1 MRKYLLIILAV
12 LSIFAC
18 NPRHK
23 KKKTKS
29 GPINRFMTYHNTL
42 FNSKESLA
50 AEMESRDKAHVDNF
64 YDPYISVYTTEDVTA
79 EPTSFSSGPGGSNA
93 DFDAPMSPIRGMSR
107 SQSANSASLSGV
119 DNGKLSSIGGGS
131 GASGNSGNANRK
143 GATTLQ
149 ITEAK
154 ATKAITKYSVL
165 VNGVE
170 KNKKIFDAYIL
181 LAKARMY
188 QGKYLE
194 SLDALNY
201 LFNTMSKDKR
211 LPLASVYKAANY
223 TKLKEYYRADEVFKD
238 LEENPKIK
246 LKKEHLKV
254 LKVYQADNFLKWGKK
269 ELAAEVLEDAFTYNK
284 ERKTKSRIAFLR
296 GQILS
301 NLNRKDEARE
311 SFAAAYKYANSY
323 EFEVK
328 SQIEIAKTFDGK
340 ADSYE
345 EAMAYLAKIAKKGT
359 YASRKNELYY
369 ASGLVAT
376 SAAKDSIADSF
387 FRKALKEKQSDPQI
401 RGLTYSEIAKKYF
414 SKDDYLTA
422 GVYYDSALAVMT
434 YLPEKERLTSLT
446 ANIKKLSKNYYVIK
460 KNDSILSLAKM
471 SPEAQREYFTKYID
485 KIKAKEAAAELEQ
498 RRADRSKGFDNADYN
513 ANSIFANNS
522 SDANSFQNFG
532 ITGGSTFYF
541 ANANNIPRGESSFK
555 QTWGNRTLS
564 DNWRYSAK
572 TTTIEELKNEALGLA
587 NAPDPRRLEPEF
599 YMEKIPTSLEE
610 LGRLKKDRDTASLG
624 MGRMYE
630 SFFGNTKLATKT
642 LFDLV
647 ENKPD
652 EETDLQALYNIFVF
666 NYEKNP
672 AEAEKAKQ
680 LILEKYPYTSYAE
693 YVKNPKNKD
702 FNKSTADVEKLY
714 ADAYKLYETE
724 KFTESSAII
733 DKAIADNPKDA
744 LVPKFYLLNA
754 YNAGKNAG
762 KEIMILQLEQIVLNY
777 AKTPEGIK
785 AKELLK
791 YLKSDAKLELT
802 DDSGNVV
809 SQKPQPQ
816 PTTKDEAT
824 VLKRELNQN
833 EGRNTE
839 LPMPSGPGIPGQA
852 DSQVLQQVP
861 SETIETMKRKK

>member
-12 LSIFAC
+12 ISIIAC

-29 GPINRFMTYHNTL
+29 GPVNRFMTYYNTL
-42 FNSKESLA
+42 FNSKEA
-50 AEMESRDKAHVDNF
+50 FNAEMESRDKAHVDNF
-64 YDPYISVYTTEDVTA
+64 YDPYISVYTTEDDLDLQGN
-79 EPTSFSSGPGGSNA
+79 TSGNPSMNDPG
-93 DFDAPMSPIRGMSR
+93 APSPLRGGR
-107 SQSANSASLSGV
+107 SATFN
-119 DNGKLSSIGGGS
+119 NGNDMTGGNNNGNKK
-131 GASGNSGNANRK
+131 GASI
-143 GATTLQ
+143 LQ

-154 ATKAITKYSVL
+154 ASKAISKYSVL

-194 SLDALNY
+194 SLDALGY
-201 LFNTMSKDKR
+201 IFNNMSKDKR
-211 LPLASVYKAANY
+211 LPLARIYQAVNY
-223 TKLKEYYRADEVFKD
+223 TKLKEYYRADEVYRD

-246 LKKEHLKV
+246 LTKEHKRI

-269 ELAAEVLEDAFTYNK
+269 ELAAEVLEDAFAYNK
-284 ERKTKSRIAFLR
+284 NRKTKSRIAFLR

-301 NLNRKDEARE
+301 NLNRKSEARE

-369 ASGLVAT
+369 ASGLIAT
-376 SAAKDSIADSF
+376 SATKDSIADSF

-401 RGLTYSEIAKKYF
+401 RGLTYAEIAKKYF
-414 SKDDYLTA
+414 AKDDYLTA

-434 YLPEKERLTSLT
+434 YQPEKERLTGLT
-446 ANIKKLSKNYYVIK
+446 ANIKKLSKNYYIVK
-460 KNDSILSLAKM
+460 KNDSILNLSKM
-471 SPEAQREYFTKYID
+471 SLDEQKAYFATYIE
-485 KIKAKEAAAELEQ
+485 KIKSKEAADELEK
-498 RRADRSKGFDNADYN
+498 RKAERSKGFDNSDYS

-522 SDANSFQNFG
+522 SDSNSFQNFG
-532 ITGGSTFYF
+532 ITSGGSTFYF
-541 ANANNIPRGESSFK
+541 ANSSNIPRGETSFK
-555 QTWGNRTLS
+555 QTWGNRTLM

-572 TTTIEELKNEALGLA
+572 TTTIEEMKNEALGLA

-599 YMEKIPTSLEE
+599 YIEKIPTSKVE
-610 LGRLKKDRDTASLG
+610 LDKLKKDRDTASLG
-624 MGRMYE
+624 MGSMYE
-630 SFFGNTKLATKT
+630 TYFGNTKLATKT

-652 EETDLQALYNIFVF
+652 EETDLLALYNIFVF

-672 AEAEKAKQ
+672 SEAEKAKA

-693 YVKNPKNKD
+693 FVKNPKSKD
-702 FNKSTADVEKLY
+702 FNKTTADVEKLY
-714 ADAYKLYETE
+714 ADAYKLYETG
-724 KFTESSAII
+724 KFAESSAII

-754 YNAGKNAG
+754 YNAGKTAG

-777 AKTPEGIK
+777 KKTPEGKK
-785 AKELLK
+785 AQDLLK
-791 YLKSDAKLELT
+791 FLKSDAKLEMT
-802 DDSGNVV
+802 DENGNTI
-809 SQKPQPQ
+809 SQKPIESVQPSEEEMKASA
-816 PTTKDEAT
+816 P
-824 VLKRELNQN
+824 VNF
-833 EGRNTE
+833 
-839 LPMPSGPGIPGQA
+839 GPGKPGA
-852 DSQVLQQVP
+852 NDSQATQQA
-861 SETIETMKRKK
+861 TMNQQQRQEKIKK

>member
-12 LSIFAC
+12 VTVLAC

-29 GPINRFMTYHNTL
+29 GPINRFMTQYNTL
-42 FNSKESLA
+42 FNSKEALA

-64 YDPYISVYTTEDVTA
+64 YDPYISVYTTEDIFVDQNSISA
-79 EPTSFSSGPGGSNA
+79 GSQGSN
-93 DFDAPMSPIRGMSR
+93 DSDAPMGMRGNASR
-107 SQSANSASLSGV
+107 NAASNSSTFSTNDNDRGGPGSSG
-119 DNGKLSSIGGGS
+119 NGNKK
-131 GASGNSGNANRK
+131 GASI
-143 GATTLQ
+143 LQ

-154 ATKAITKYSVL
+154 AIKAITKYSVL

-170 KNKKIFDAYIL
+170 KNKKIFEAYIL

-194 SLDALNY
+194 SLDALSY

-211 LPLASVYKAANY
+211 LPLAYIYKAANY
-223 TKLKEYYRADEVFKD
+223 TKLKEYYRADEVFRD
-238 LEENPKIK
+238 LEDNPKIK
-246 LKKEHLKV
+246 LKKEYLRI
-254 LKVYQADNFLKWGKK
+254 LKVYQADNFLKWDKK

-284 ERKTKSRIAFLR
+284 NRKTKSRIAFLR

-301 NLNRKDEARE
+301 NLNKKDQARE

-345 EAMAYLAKIAKKGT
+345 EAMAYLGKIAKKGT

-401 RGLTYSEIAKKYF
+401 RGLTYSEIAKKF
-414 SKDDYLTA
+414 FTKDDYLTA
-422 GVYYDSALAVMT
+422 GVYYDSALAVMS
-434 YLPEKERLTSLT
+434 YQPEKERLTSLT
-446 ANIKKLSKNYYVIK
+446 ANIKKLSKNYYIVK
-460 KNDSILSLAKM
+460 KNDSILNLAKM
-471 SPEAQREYFTKYID
+471 SPDEQRAYFTKYIEG
-485 KIKAKEAAAELEQ
+485 IKAKEEVTEIEK
-498 RRADRSKGFDNADYN
+498 RKADRSKGFDNADYS
-513 ANSIFANNS
+513 ANSIFANNGS
-522 SDANSFQNFG
+522 AANSFQNFG
-532 ITGGSTFYF
+532 ISGGSTFYF
-541 ANANNIPRGESSFK
+541 ANSNNIPRGENSFK
-555 QTWGNRTLS
+555 QTWGNRTLM

-572 TTTIEELKNEALGLA
+572 STTIEELKNDALGLA

-599 YMEKIPTSLEE
+599 YIEKIPTAAEE
-610 LGRLKKDRDTASLG
+610 LGKLKKDRDTASLG

-647 ENKPD
+647 DNKPE
-652 EETDLQALYNIFVF
+652 EETELQALYNIFVF
-666 NYEKNP
+666 NNEKNP

-680 LILEKYPYTSYAE
+680 QILAKYPYTSYAE

-724 KFTESSAII
+724 KFAESSAII
-733 DKAIADNPKDA
+733 EKAIADNPKDA
-744 LVPKFYLLNA
+744 LIPKFYLLNA

-762 KEIMILQLEQIVLNY
+762 KEIMILQLEQILLNY

-802 DDSGNVV
+802 DDAGNAV
-809 SQKPQPQ
+809 SQKPQQNNNTDEPVKPQ
-816 PTTKDEAT
+816 IQTSE
-824 VLKRELNQN
+824 VRE
-833 EGRNTE
+833 RNISNS
-839 LPMPSGPGIPGQA
+839 PVSGPGTPGQQDA
-852 DSQVLQQVP
+852 VGIQQQTTVG
-861 SETIETMKRKK
+861 EFQEMKPKKK

>member
-12 LSIFAC
+12 VSILAC
-18 NPRHK
+18 NPRNK

-42 FNSKESLA
+42 FNSKEALA

-64 YDPYISVYTTEDVTA
+64 YDPYISVYTTEDVVEAPGSSSFGANSTVDSDMPISPLRGVSRPSRNA
-79 EPTSFSSGPGGSNA
+79 AASFSTSGN
-93 DFDAPMSPIRGMSR
+93 DNMST
-107 SQSANSASLSGV
+107 
-119 DNGKLSSIGGGS
+119 GGG
-131 GASGNSGNANRK
+131 GNLQSGNNNKK
-143 GATTLQ
+143 GATILQ

-154 ATKAITKYSVL
+154 ASKAITKYSVL

-188 QGKYLE
+188 QGKHLE
-194 SLDALNY
+194 SLDALTY

-211 LPLASVYKAANY
+211 LPLAHIYKAANY

-246 LKKEHLKV
+246 LKKEHLRI

-269 ELAAEVLEDAFTYNK
+269 ELAAEVLEDAFTSNK
-284 ERKTKSRIAFLR
+284 DRRTKSRIAFLR

-340 ADSYE
+340 ADSYD
-345 EAMAYLAKIAKKGT
+345 EAMAYLANIAKKGT
-359 YASRKNELYY
+359 YASRKNELFY

-414 SKDDYLTA
+414 AKDDYLTA

-460 KNDSILSLAKM
+460 KNDSILNLAKM
-471 SPEAQREYFTKYID
+471 SPDQQRDYFSKHIE
-485 KIKAKEAAAELEQ
+485 KIKAKEEAAELEQ
-498 RRADRSKGFDNADYN
+498 RRADRSKGFDNNDYN

-541 ANANNIPRGESSFK
+541 ANSNNIPRGETAFR

-587 NAPDPRRLEPEF
+587 NAPDPRRLEPDF
-599 YMEKIPTSLEE
+599 YIEQIPTSTEV

-642 LFDLV
+642 LFELV
-647 ENKPD
+647 EVKPD

-724 KFTESSAII
+724 KFAESSAII

-777 AKTPEGIK
+777 AKTPEGLK

-802 DDSGNVV
+802 DETGNAI
-809 SQKPQPQ
+809 SQQPQQPQPQ
-816 PTTKDEAT
+816 PDAEEQARAKQLRQD
-824 VLKRELNQN
+824 LDQN
-833 EGRNTE
+833 EGGNVG
-839 LPMPSGPGIPGQA
+839 PGVPGMPQKIESINIQEVESASGPAGK
-852 DSQVLQQVP
+852 
-861 SETIETMKRKK
+861 KR

>member
-12 LSIFAC
+12 VSVIAC

-29 GPINRFMTYHNTL
+29 GPINRFMTFHNTL
-42 FNSKESLA
+42 FNSRESFL

-64 YDPYISVYTTEDVTA
+64 YDPYISVYTTEDNLTDVQNGTVA
-79 EPTSFSSGPGGSNA
+79 TDNSDSGPMPLRGATRNTSPDGNERMGG
-93 DFDAPMSPIRGMSR
+93 
-107 SQSANSASLSGV
+107 ANP
-119 DNGKLSSIGGGS
+119 NK
-131 GASGNSGNANRK
+131 K

-154 ATKAITKYSVL
+154 ALKTITKYSVL
-165 VNGVE
+165 VNSVE

-194 SLDALNY
+194 SLDALGY
-201 LFNTMSKDKR
+201 IFNTMSKDKR
-211 LPLASVYKAANY
+211 LPLARIYQAVNY
-223 TKLKEYYRADEVFKD
+223 SKLKEYYRADEVFRD
-238 LEENPKIK
+238 LEEDPKIK
-246 LKKEHLKV
+246 LTKEHKRI

-269 ELAAEVLEDAFTYNK
+269 ELAAEVLEEAFTYNK
-284 ERKTKSRIAFLR
+284 NRKIKSRIAYLR

-340 ADSYE
+340 ADSYD

-369 ASGLVAT
+369 ASGLIAT
-376 SAAKDSIADSF
+376 SATKDSIADSF

-401 RGLTYSEIAKKYF
+401 RGLTYSELAKKYF
-414 SKDDYLTA
+414 AKDDYLTA

-434 YLPEKERLTSLT
+434 YKPEKDRLTDLT
-446 ANIKKLSKNYYVIK
+446 ANIKKLSKNYYVVK
-460 KNDSILSLAKM
+460 KNDSILNLSKM
-471 SPEAQREYFTKYID
+471 SLDEKREYFTKYIE
-485 KIKAKEAAAELEQ
+485 KIKQKEAVEELEKK
-498 RRADRSKGFDNADYN
+498 RAERSKGFDNSDYN
-513 ANSIFANNS
+513 ANSIFANNYT
-522 SDANSFQNFG
+522 DAGSFQNFG
-532 ITGGSTFYF
+532 INTGGSTFYF
-541 ANANNIPRGESSFK
+541 ANANNIPRGETSFK
-555 QTWGNRTLS
+555 QTWGNRTLM

-572 TTTIEELKNEALGLA
+572 TTTIEEMKNEALGIA

-599 YMEKIPTSLEE
+599 YIEKIPTSPEE

-642 LFDLV
+642 LYDLV
-647 ENKPD
+647 DNKPD
-652 EETDLQALYNIFVF
+652 EETDLMALYNIFIF

-672 AEAEKAKQ
+672 ADAEKAKQ

-693 YVKNPKNKD
+693 FVKNPKNKD
-702 FNKSTADVEKLY
+702 FNKSSEDVEKLY
-714 ADAYKLYETE
+714 ADAYTLYLTE
-724 KFTESSAII
+724 KYAESNTMI

-744 LVPKFYLLNA
+744 LVPKFYLLQA
-754 YNAGKNAG
+754 YNAGKTAG

-777 AKTPEGIK
+777 GKTPEGKK
-785 AKELLK
+785 AKDLLK
-791 YLKSDAKLELT
+791 YLKSDVKLELT
-802 DDSGNVV
+802 DESGNAI
-809 SQKPQPQ
+809 SQKPQPTNTASEEAKQRLKQQSDASEGSVASPAAPSISRPGTPGGNETNTQ
-816 PTTKDEAT
+816 PQQVEFKTTKAE
-824 VLKRELNQN
+824 
-833 EGRNTE
+833 
-839 LPMPSGPGIPGQA
+839 
-852 DSQVLQQVP
+852 QV
-861 SETIETMKRKK
+861 KKNK

>member
-12 LSIFAC
+12 VSVIAC

-23 KKKTKS
+23 KKRTKS
-29 GPINRFMTYHNTL
+29 GPVNRFMTYYNTL
-42 FNSKESLA
+42 FNSKEA
-50 AEMESRDKAHVDNF
+50 FNAEMESRDKAHVDNF
-64 YDPYISVYTTEDVTA
+64 YDPYISVYTTEDDVNA
-79 EPTSFSSGPGGSNA
+79 LQSGSSISSGSN
-93 DFDAPMSPIRGMSR
+93 DPDAPPPLRGAR
-107 SQSANSASLSGV
+107 SSSFNDVNDRAGGMIGAN
-119 DNGKLSSIGGGS
+119 NNNKK
-131 GASGNSGNANRK
+131 GASI
-143 GATTLQ
+143 LQ

-154 ATKAITKYSVL
+154 AQKAITKYSVL

-194 SLDALNY
+194 SLDALGY
-201 LFNTMSKDKR
+201 IFNNMSKDKR
-211 LPLASVYKAANY
+211 LPLARIYQAVNY
-223 TKLKEYYRADEVFKD
+223 TKLKEYYRADEVFID

-246 LKKEHLKV
+246 LTKEHKRI

-269 ELAAEVLEDAFTYNK
+269 ELAAEVLEDAFAYNK
-284 ERKTKSRIAFLR
+284 NRKTKSRIAFLR

-301 NLNRKDEARE
+301 SLNRKSEARE

-340 ADSYE
+340 EDSYE
-345 EAMAYLAKIAKKGT
+345 EAMAYLEKIAKKGT

-369 ASGLVAT
+369 ASGLIAT
-376 SAAKDSIADSF
+376 SATKDSIADSY

-401 RGLTYSEIAKKYF
+401 RGLTYAEIAKKYF
-414 SKDDYLTA
+414 AKDDYLTA

-434 YLPEKERLTSLT
+434 YQPEKERLTSLT
-446 ANIKKLSKNYYVIK
+446 ANIKKLSKNYYVVK
-460 KNDSILSLAKM
+460 KNDSILALTRM
-471 SPEAQREYFTKYID
+471 SDDEKRDYFAKYIE
-485 KIKAKEAAAELEQ
+485 KIKAKEAVEELEKK
-498 RRADRSKGFDNADYN
+498 RAERSKGFDNSDYN

-522 SDANSFQNFG
+522 SDSGSFQNFG
-532 ITGGSTFYF
+532 ISGGSTFYF
-541 ANANNIPRGESSFK
+541 ANSSNIPRGENAFK
-555 QTWGNRTLS
+555 QTWGNRTLM

-572 TTTIEELKNEALGLA
+572 TTTIEDMKNEALGLA

-599 YMEKIPTSLEE
+599 YIEKIPTSKVE
-610 LGRLKKDRDTASLG
+610 LDKLKKDRDTASLG
-624 MGRMYE
+624 MGSMYE
-630 SFFGNTKLATKT
+630 TYFGNTKLATKT

-652 EETDLQALYNIFVF
+652 EETDLLALYNIFVF

-672 AEAEKAKQ
+672 SEAEKAKA
-680 LILEKYPYTSYAE
+680 LILERYPYTSYAE
-693 YVKNPKNKD
+693 FVKNPKSKD
-702 FNKSTADVEKLY
+702 FNKTTADVEKLY
-714 ADAYKLYETE
+714 ADAYKLYETG
-724 KFTESSAII
+724 KFAESSAII

-754 YNAGKNAG
+754 YNAGKTAG

-777 AKTPEGIK
+777 KKTPEGKK
-785 AKELLK
+785 AQDLLK

-802 DDSGNVV
+802 DEQGNSVKE
-809 SQKPQPQ
+809 KPQPAINKEEE
-816 PTTKDEAT
+816 TKQK
-824 VLKRELNQN
+824 LKGELDAN
-833 EGRNTE
+833 EGGA
-839 LPMPSGPGIPGQA
+839 SGPGRPGAMDDNNTIQQQQSTQVNKQA
-852 DSQVLQQVP
+852 VIEQK
-861 SETIETMKRKK
+861 SEMKRK

>member
-12 LSIFAC
+12 VSVIAC

-29 GPINRFMTYHNTL
+29 GPMNRFMTFHNTL
-42 FNSKESLA
+42 FNSRESFL

-64 YDPYISVYTTEDVTA
+64 YDPYISVYTTEDNLNDIQN
-79 EPTSFSSGPGGSNA
+79 TSAPENDA
-93 DFDAPMSPIRGMSR
+93 DSAPMSLR
-107 SQSANSASLSGV
+107 
-119 DNGKLSSIGGGS
+119 GGS
-131 GASGNSGNANRK
+131 RGSSADGSDRMGAANPNKK

-154 ATKAITKYSVL
+154 ALKTISKYSVM

-170 KNKKIFDAYIL
+170 KNKKIFDAYML

-194 SLDALNY
+194 SLDALGY
-201 LFNTMSKDKR
+201 IFNTMSKDKR
-211 LPLASVYKAANY
+211 LPLARIYQAVNY
-223 TKLKEYYRADEVFKD
+223 TKLKEYYRADEVLRD
-238 LEENPKIK
+238 LEEDPKIK
-246 LKKEHLKV
+246 LTKEHKRI

-269 ELAAEVLEDAFTYNK
+269 ELAAEVLEEAFIYNK
-284 ERKTKSRIAFLR
+284 NRKTKSRIAFLR

-311 SFAAAYKYANSY
+311 SFAAAYKYANNY

-345 EAMAYLAKIAKKGT
+345 EAMAYIDKIAKKGT

-369 ASGLVAT
+369 ASGLIAT
-376 SAAKDSIADSF
+376 SATKDSIADSF

-401 RGLTYSEIAKKYF
+401 RGLTYSELAKKYF
-414 SKDDYLTA
+414 AKDDYLTA

-434 YLPEKERLTSLT
+434 YKPEKDRLTDLT
-446 ANIKKLSKNYYVIK
+446 ANIKKLSKNYYVVK
-460 KNDSILSLAKM
+460 KNDSILNLSKM
-471 SPEAQREYFTKYID
+471 TLDEKRDYFAKYIE
-485 KIKAKEAAAELEQ
+485 KIKQKEAVEELEKK
-498 RRADRSKGFDNADYN
+498 RAERSKGFDTSDYN

-522 SDANSFQNFG
+522 TDSGSFQNFG
-532 ITGGSTFYF
+532 IASGGSTFYF
-541 ANANNIPRGESSFK
+541 ANSNNIPRGETSFK
-555 QTWGNRTLS
+555 QTWGNRTLM

-572 TTTIEELKNEALGLA
+572 STTIEELKNEALGLA

-599 YMEKIPTSLEE
+599 YIEKIPTSAEE

-642 LFDLV
+642 LYDLV
-647 ENKPD
+647 DNKPD
-652 EETDLQALYNIFVF
+652 EETDLMALYNIFIF

-680 LILEKYPYTSYAE
+680 LILQKYPYTSYAE
-693 YVKNPKNKD
+693 FVKNPKNKD
-702 FNKSTADVEKLY
+702 FNKSSESVEKLY
-714 ADAYKLYETE
+714 ADAYKLYLTE
-724 KFTESSAII
+724 KYPESNALIE
-733 DKAIADNPKDA
+733 KAIAENPKDA
-744 LVPKFYLLNA
+744 LIPKFYLLQA
-754 YNAGKNAG
+754 YNAGKTAG

-777 AKTPEGIK
+777 AKTPEGKK

-802 DDSGNVV
+802 DESGNAI
-809 SQKPQPQ
+809 SQQP
-816 PTTKDEAT
+816 KAT
-824 VLKRELNQN
+824 NNEPVQQN
-833 EGRNTE
+833 MKQNMETNTE
-839 LPMPSGPGIPGQA
+839 FKAAPSRVSNGPGTPGQA
-852 DSQVLQQVP
+852 EGIPQEAHVEQKAGLQTFP
-861 SETIETMKRKK
+861 EKK

>member
-1 MRKYLLIILAV
+1 MRKYLLIILAAV
-12 LSIFAC
+12 SILAC

-29 GPINRFMTYHNTL
+29 GPVNRFMTQYNTL
-42 FNSKESLA
+42 FNSKEALA

-64 YDPYISVYTTEDVTA
+64 YDPYISVYTTEDIVADQTSIYG
-79 EPTSFSSGPGGSNA
+79 EPSGAN
-93 DFDAPMSPIRGMSR
+93 DDDAPMGMRGNSSR
-107 SQSANSASLSGV
+107 NAASNSAAFSTN
-119 DNGKLSSIGGGS
+119 DNEKISSIGGGS
-131 GASGNSGNANRK
+131 GSSGNGNKK
-143 GATTLQ
+143 GATILQ

-154 ATKAITKYSVL
+154 AIKAITKHSVL

-170 KNKKIFDAYIL
+170 KNKKIFEAYIL

-194 SLDALNY
+194 SLDALSY
-201 LFNTMSKDKR
+201 LFNTMDKDKR
-211 LPLASVYKAANY
+211 LPLAYIYKAANY

-246 LKKEHLKV
+246 IKKEHLRI
-254 LKVYQADNFLKWGKK
+254 LKIYQADNFLKWGKK
-269 ELAAEVLEDAFTYNK
+269 ELAAEVLEEAFTYNK

-340 ADSYE
+340 TDSYE

-369 ASGLVAT
+369 ASGLVAN

-401 RGLTYSEIAKKYF
+401 RGLTYSEIAKKFF

-422 GVYYDSALAVMT
+422 GVYYDSALAVMS
-434 YLPEKERLTSLT
+434 YLPEKERLKSLT

-460 KNDSILSLAKM
+460 KNDSILNLAKM
-471 SPEAQREYFTKYID
+471 SPEEQRAYFTKYIEG
-485 KIKAKEAAAELEQ
+485 IKAKEETVEIERRKAE
-498 RRADRSKGFDNADYN
+498 RSKGFDNSDYS

-522 SDANSFQNFG
+522 ADANSFQNFG
-532 ITGGSTFYF
+532 MTGGSTFYF
-541 ANANNIPRGESSFK
+541 ANSNNIPRGENAFK
-555 QTWGNRTLS
+555 QTWGNRTLM

-572 TTTIEELKNEALGLA
+572 TTTIEDLKNEALGLA
-587 NAPDPRRLEPEF
+587 NAPDPRRLEPAF
-599 YMEKIPTSLEE
+599 YIEKIPTSAEE
-610 LGRLKKDRDTASLG
+610 LGKLKKDRDTASLG

-647 ENKPD
+647 DNKPE

-680 LILEKYPYTSYAE
+680 QILAKYPYTSYAE

-724 KFTESSAII
+724 KFTESSAMI
-733 DKAIADNPKDA
+733 DKAIADHPKDA
-744 LVPKFYLLNA
+744 LIPKFYLLNA

-777 AKTPEGIK
+777 AKTPEGLK

-791 YLKSDAKLELT
+791 YLKSDTKLELT
-802 DDSGNVV
+802 DDTGNTI
-809 SQKPQPQ
+809 SPILQQNSTPE
-816 PTTKDEAT
+816 EAAK
-824 VLKRELNQN
+824 VQIQ
-833 EGRNTE
+833 NTE
-839 LPMPSGPGIPGQA
+839 VPERNNPAPVSGPGKPE
-852 DSQVLQQVP
+852 QQGTVGIQPP
-861 SETIETMKRKK
+861 SNGEQQEMKPIKKK